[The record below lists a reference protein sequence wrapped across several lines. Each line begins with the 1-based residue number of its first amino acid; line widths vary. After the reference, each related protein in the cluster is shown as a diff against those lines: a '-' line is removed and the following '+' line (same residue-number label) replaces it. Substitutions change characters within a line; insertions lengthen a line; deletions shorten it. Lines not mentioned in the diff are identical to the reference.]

1 MRNCLKYCK
10 NIHFFFQFWKLS
22 KSYVQDTFIIMLYLF
37 FVKLSYRWVVVV
49 KFKLVDVKSTCI
61 CYDWQVERKA
71 VFKLNNKKKI
81 KKYVVIC
88 FAIEALS
95 DCSLL
100 PVIGLGLG
108 LWCLM
113 PLSTINWNRQ
123 EETTDLPQVT
133 DKLYH
138 ICIVLSKPSPSGI
151 WTCNVVI
158 GTDCIGSYK
167 SNYHTITTAPTSNWW
182 HIISSLL
189 CHVIPYHSFRSVIFV
204 NILHFHHIIWN
215 HIGSYKKNMATMGNF
230 CLWMAE
236 T

>member
-1 MRNCLKYCK
+1 MLNKIRI
-10 NIHFFFQFWKLS
+10 NIFFFINLSLEWEIVWNIVKIFIFFFQFWKLS

-37 FVKLSYRWVVVV
+37 FVKLSYRWVVIV

-71 VFKLNNKKKI
+71 VFKFNNKKKI

-108 LWCLM
+108 LWCLI

-133 DKLYH
+133 DKLLSHLY
-138 ICIVLSKPSPSGI
+138 CI
-151 WTCNVVI
+151 
-158 GTDCIGSYK
+158 
-167 SNYHTITTAPTSNWW
+167 
-182 HIISSLL
+182 
-189 CHVIPYHSFRSVIFV
+189 
-204 NILHFHHIIWN
+204 
-215 HIGSYKKNMATMGNF
+215 
-230 CLWMAE
+230 E
-236 T
+236 